1 MTESGVQAV
10 TTMGCK
16 ATQSTVEVKVCY
28 VLIFDQIKELVLLV
42 FKELTLVFLRTLVSI
57 KQQNA

>member
-42 FKELTLVFLRTLVSI
+42 FKELTFLI
-57 KQQNA
+57 N